1 MTCYIKLNKAA
12 KIGHIGEAE
21 LTNTTGSSQSPA
33 LEQEGPIKK
42 FFRATEIDTRI
53 LGMIVALILVWC
65 IFDIWSGII
74 RPNEGLFGGSFL
86 TPRNLWTLLVQTSSI
101 AVMSTGMVLL
111 IVMRQ
116 IDLSVGSMLSLVA
129 VATGVLQ
136 VYQLAPSLGVGHP
149 MIWLLGVLMCL
160 VLGTL
165 VGAFNGYLTAYAKI
179 PAFIVT
185 LGGLIAYSGVAFL
198 LARGETVAPMDQNF
212 GVFGGGVPSSWIG
225 PFWSWVLAAVGFAA
239 IIYSLVNGR
248 RQRQRFG
255 FPLRPVWAEV
265 FLGVVS
271 GLVLWG
277 TTLVMNSYPWPPKLA
292 ENFAKANNITIPAGV
307 EFKDGK
313 SICMAADQVVHCAD
327 GFILYTGY
335 SMPALIAIAVCLIMT
350 FIATRT
356 SFGRYVYATG
366 GNPEAAELAGINTKW
381 LTVKVF
387 ALMGFLV
394 GVSSIIS
401 SARLNAATNALGLT
415 NELYVIAATVIGGTS
430 LAGGVGTIYGAM
442 IGALMMQSIIS
453 GMSLL
458 NLPAAYQNM
467 VVGGVLVLAVYLDQL
482 YRRNVK

>member
-1 MTCYIKLNKAA
+1 LS
-12 KIGHIGEAE
+12 
-21 LTNTTGSSQSPA
+21 NTTGTSQNPA
-33 LEQEGPIKK
+33 FENEGPVKK

-53 LGMIVALILVWC
+53 LGMVVALLLVWC
-65 IFDIWSGII
+65 IFDVWSGII

-111 IVMRQ
+111 IVLRQ
-116 IDLSVGSMLSLVA
+116 IDLSVGSMLSLIA
-129 VATGVLQ
+129 VSTAVLQ
-136 VYQLAPSLGVGHP
+136 VYQLGPAIGVGHP
-149 MIWLLGVLMCL
+149 AIWLLGVIACL

-165 VGAFNGYLTAYAKI
+165 IGAFNGYLTAYAKI

-212 GVFGGGVPSSWIG
+212 GVFGGGVPSSWLG
-225 PFWSWVLAAVGFAA
+225 PFWSWLLAAVACAGIIFA
-239 IIYSLVNGR
+239 IVNGR
-248 RQRQRFG
+248 AQRQRFG
-255 FPLRPVWAEV
+255 FPLRPMWAEIFLAAVGSVAVWA
-265 FLGVVS
+265 
-271 GLVLWG
+271 
-277 TTLVMNSYPWPPKLA
+277 TTLVMNSYPWPPGVTEK
-292 ENFAKANNITIPAGV
+292 FAKANSITIPAGI
-307 EFKDGK
+307 ENKDG
-313 SICMAADQVVHCAD
+313 SAICMAADKVVHCTT
-327 GFILYTGY
+327 GLTYYTGF
-335 SMPALIAIAVCLIMT
+335 SLPALIAIAVCLVMT
-350 FIATRT
+350 FVATRT
-356 SFGRYVYATG
+356 KFGRYVYATG
-366 GNPEAAELAGINTKW
+366 GNPEAAELAGINTKM
-381 LTVKVF
+381 LTVKAF

-467 VVGGVLVLAVYLDQL
+467 VVGGVLVLAVYLST
-482 YRRNVK
+482 NFIVVT